1 MKEKIRKLITTYHD
15 VPIQMK
21 ASLWFVLSTVLLKG
35 ISFITV
41 PIFTRIMDTDQYGIL
56 VFIWHGAKFLQLS
69 ERSDLSRALIWAC

>member
-41 PIFTRIMDTDQYGIL
+41 PILRALWIPINM
-56 VFIWHGAKFLQLS
+56 VFIVLFDMV
-69 ERSDLSRALIWAC
+69 RNFYNYRNVRI